1 MKLKIIKHI
10 KVKSTNDEAIK
21 LIKKNKI
28 NPTLISAEK
37 QTKGRGTMGKKWIS
51 QKGNLFVSIFFRVD
65 NKKIKFNQFTI
76 LNPYIIK
83 KMLSKYLTHK
93 ISIKLPND
101 LMIRKN
107 KISGILQELIE
118 FKNKKFLIIGIGI
131 NTILSPINRNFKSTS
146 LNKFSDKKIENDI
159 ILLHIKKEYEKLLSD
174 INKYDF
180 FYLKRKVLK
189 FK

>member
-1 MKLKIIKHI
+1 MKFKIIKHI

-28 NPTLISAEK
+28 NPTLITAQK

-51 QKGNLFVSIFFRVD
+51 QNGNLFVSIFFRID
-65 NKKIKFNQFTI
+65 NKKIEFNQFAI

-83 KMLSKYLTHK
+83 NILSKYLTHK

-131 NTILSPINRNFKSTS
+131 NTVLSPVNKNFKSTS
-146 LNKFSDKKIENDI
+146 LKKFSDKKIKNDI
-159 ILLHIKKEYEKLLSD
+159 ILLQIKKEYEKLFTD
-174 INKYDF
+174 IKKYDF
-180 FYLKRKVLK
+180 FYLKRKVHNIK
-189 FK
+189 

>member
-1 MKLKIIKHI
+1 MKLRSLKFKS
-10 KVKSTNDEAIK
+10 VKSTNDIALM
-21 LIKKNKI
+21 LIKRDNIKPSI
-28 NPTLISAEK
+28 ISSER

-83 KMLSKYLTHK
+83 KILSKYLTHK

-107 KISGILQELIE
+107 KISQ
-118 FKNKKFLIIGIGI
+118 
-131 NTILSPINRNFKSTS
+131 ILSTYTFDNFDNTT
-146 LNKFSDKKIENDI
+146 IQ
-159 ILLHIKKEYEKLLSD
+159 
-174 INKYDF
+174 
-180 FYLKRKVLK
+180 
-189 FK
+189 

>member
-1 MKLKIIKHI
+1 MKFKMIKYI

-28 NPTLISAEK
+28 EPTLISAQK
-37 QTKGRGTMGKKWIS
+37 QIKGRGTMGKKWIS
-51 QKGNLFVSIFFRVD
+51 QKGNLFVSIYFRVD
-65 NKKIKFNQFTI
+65 NLKIKFNQFTA

-83 KMLSKYLTHK
+83 NILSKYLTHK

-101 LMIRKN
+101 LMIKKN

-131 NTILSPINRNFKSTS
+131 NTIMSPINKSFKSTS
-146 LNKFSDKKIENDI
+146 INKFSVKKIKNDI
-159 ILLHIKKEYEKLLSD
+159 ILLQIKKEYEKLLSD
-174 INKYDF
+174 INRYNF
-180 FYLKRKVLK
+180 FNLKRKILK
-189 FK
+189 VK